1 METKELNEDIT
12 IEDISARTSIAT
24 TDILQ
29 TLQSLGAIKPY
40 KGQQIICLSDGVIA
54 SYHKTKEKHKNRR
67 IDDGIELMTDHPRTK
82 IDDEMKQ
89 KMSE

>member
-1 METKELNEDIT
+1 LETKEINEDIT

-54 SYHKTKEKHKNRR
+54 SYHTTKEKHKNRR
-67 IDDGIELMTDHPRTK
+67 IDESCLQWTPPHFTSSQLRYI
-82 IDDEMKQ
+82 
-89 KMSE
+89 